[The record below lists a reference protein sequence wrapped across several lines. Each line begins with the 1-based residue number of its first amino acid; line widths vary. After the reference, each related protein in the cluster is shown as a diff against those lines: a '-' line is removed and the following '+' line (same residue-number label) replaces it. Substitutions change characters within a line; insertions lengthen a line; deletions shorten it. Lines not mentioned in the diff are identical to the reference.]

1 MRGDFEAFGE
11 AMWKLISRPETNFC
25 GDEWSEEV
33 LPLAQQAGL
42 CERVP
47 YDPAIHGEDIE
58 ADPGDEIW
66 WWGEANVDVDLPDTA
81 AQDSASK
88 SNSPAVSG

>member
-1 MRGDFEAFGE
+1 MRGDFEVFGE

-25 GDEWSEEV
+25 GDEWSEDV
-33 LPLAQQAGL
+33 LPLAHQAGL
-42 CERVP
+42 CERVL

-66 WWGEANVDVDLPDTA
+66 WWGEANAKGDALGATEQP
-81 AQDSASK
+81 
-88 SNSPAVSG
+88 